1 MLTKSDFLLYL
12 DAPLHLWAQSHDLLH
27 VTPSTYD
34 QHLMKQGYAVEKVA
48 KEYLTKYILPKYKH
62 AELLWQPTYKSGDY
76 ESRADGLIHDLDSDT
91 YDLYE
96 IKSSTSTKKDHLP
109 DDTFQSIV
117 IGENVTIGT
126 VNLVLLNDKYVR
138 GDEIDI
144 EQLFS
149 VPNVTDEVREMTGD
163 IEAKMRDALS
173 VIKSDNHDKILN
185 CLKPNT
191 CPCPELCHPN
201 LPHPSIYN
209 IPNLS
214 IKKRRE
220 LEDQQI
226 LSLSDLPLDYPL
238 TPNQQK
244 HMDVMLS
251 KTPYLDK
258 PTVTSL
264 LQGLTYPL
272 YFLDYETYDEAM
284 PLYKGH
290 KPYQK
295 MVFQFSLHVLE
306 SEGAEYTHFEHL
318 AMKTGDPALDTVK
331 AMRKAI
337 GDTGSVIV
345 WNDTFEGGRN
355 NEMAKMFPEY
365 SEFLLN
371 VNKRIFDLMDVVS
384 KGYYLHPNFGG
395 RYTIKKVL
403 PVMVPE
409 LSYKDLTINK
419 GDQAMTAWWEMVN
432 MEGKNLGVKKQAI
445 AGALLQ
451 YCELDTFAMVRI
463 WEELKKLIV

>member
-48 KEYLTKYILPKYKH
+48 KEYLTKYILPKYTH
-62 AELLWQPTYKSGDY
+62 AELLWQPTYKSGEY
-76 ESRADGLIHDLDSDT
+76 EARADGLIHDLDSDT

-96 IKSSTSTKKDHLP
+96 IKSSTKTKKDHLP
-109 DDTFQSIV
+109 DATFQSIV

-126 VNLVLLNDKYVR
+126 VNLVLLNDKYIR

-244 HMDVMLS
+244 HVDVMLS
-251 KTPYLDK
+251 NTPHLDK
-258 PTVTSL
+258 PAVAGMLQSL
-264 LQGLTYPL
+264 LYPL

-295 MVFQFSLHVLE
+295 MVFQYSLHVLE
-306 SEGAEYTHFEHL
+306 SEGAEYIHHEHL
-318 AMKTGDPALDTVK
+318 AMTTGDPALDTVK
-331 AMRKAI
+331 AMREVI
-337 GDTGSVIV
+337 GDVGSVIV
-345 WNDTFEGGRN
+345 WNKTFEGGRN
-355 NEMAKMFPEY
+355 KEMAAMFSEY
-365 SEFLLN
+365 SEFLLD
-371 VNKRIFDLMDVVS
+371 VNKRIFDLMEVVS
-384 KGYYLHPNFGG
+384 KGYYLHPDFGG

-409 LSYKDLTINK
+409 LTYNGLTINK